1 MATGVPFSRFCIPPL
16 PLLVLHPSAVPSAHR
31 QLQRAERARVNWW
44 DQLIPTSS
52 LDAISAYMW
61 RRRRGG
67 GGGGGGCVRAVAAL
81 PCADLPPETKEPVP
95 PRDTPLSHI
104 LAAFAR
110 KISHRRDA
118 PVADTNYRSYR
129 SYRGYVTE
137 AAISRAPASRPRLR
151 ERDS

>member
-1 MATGVPFSRFCIPPL
+1 M
-16 PLLVLHPSAVPSAHR
+16 
-31 QLQRAERARVNWW
+31 RARG
-44 DQLIPTSS
+44 LRSS
-52 LDAISAYMW
+52 KLRSPAPDATA
-61 RRRRGG
+61 
-67 GGGGGGCVRAVAAL
+67 
-81 PCADLPPETKEPVP
+81 ADLPPETREPVP

-137 AAISRAPASRPRLR
+137 AAISRAPASRARVCASAIC
-151 ERDS
+151 E